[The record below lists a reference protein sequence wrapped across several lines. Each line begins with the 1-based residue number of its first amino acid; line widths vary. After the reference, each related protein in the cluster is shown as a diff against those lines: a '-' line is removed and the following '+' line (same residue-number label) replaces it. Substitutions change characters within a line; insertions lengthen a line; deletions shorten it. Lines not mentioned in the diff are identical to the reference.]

1 MSKRKYLITAMVAI
15 TAISV
20 GAAAF
25 AFGKH
30 HNDPVSHAN
39 YIVEKVTDELELDDT
54 QIAKLEALKTE
65 MLSVHEQLHKEKADK
80 HAMLMALIST
90 PDFDQGKALEMIS
103 HTTETV
109 NNNAP
114 TLVALVGDFYNSLT
128 ESQQNELREEIG
140 NHSGSRHH
148 GWRH

>member
-1 MSKRKYLITAMVAI
+1 MSRHKYLISMIVAI
-15 TAISV
+15 AALTV

-25 AFGKH
+25 AIGKH

-39 YIVEKVTDELELDDT
+39 YVVEKVTDELELDEA

-65 MLSVHEQLHKEKADK
+65 ILSVHEQLHRENADK
-80 HAMLMALIST
+80 HAMIMGLIST
-90 PDFDQGKALEMIS
+90 PDFDQGKALEMIN

-114 TLVALVGDFYNSLT
+114 TVVALVGDFYNSLS
-128 ESQQNELREEIG
+128 EDQQNDLREKIG
-140 NHSGSRHH
+140 DHSSCRSH
-148 GWRH
+148 GWKH